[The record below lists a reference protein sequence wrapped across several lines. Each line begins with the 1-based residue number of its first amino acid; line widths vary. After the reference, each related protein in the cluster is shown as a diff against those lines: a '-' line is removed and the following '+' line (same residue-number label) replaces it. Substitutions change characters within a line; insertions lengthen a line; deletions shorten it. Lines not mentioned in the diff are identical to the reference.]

1 MRPKGL
7 RQKCEVIFVLALSKG
22 VVMVNDFTEKRSETR
37 NVIDQYYSVEFS
49 VDNEAFLY
57 QFKIWDM
64 SQKGLCLIIK
74 EGSAA
79 MKHLNVGDIV
89 KMKYYKEDSSTP
101 GNYLKTRISHISK
114 DEKGKFAGHHVI
126 GIQILENAGS

>member
-1 MRPKGL
+1 M
-7 RQKCEVIFVLALSKG
+7 Q
-22 VVMVNDFTEKRSETR
+22 NDFTEKRSETR
-37 NVIDQYYSVEFS
+37 NVIDRYYSVEFS

-89 KMKYYKEDSSTP
+89 KMKYYREDSSKA
-101 GNYLKTRISHISK
+101 GNYSKTRIRHITK
-114 DEKGKFAGHHVI
+114 DESGKFAGHHVI
-126 GIQILENAGS
+126 GIEILESPNP